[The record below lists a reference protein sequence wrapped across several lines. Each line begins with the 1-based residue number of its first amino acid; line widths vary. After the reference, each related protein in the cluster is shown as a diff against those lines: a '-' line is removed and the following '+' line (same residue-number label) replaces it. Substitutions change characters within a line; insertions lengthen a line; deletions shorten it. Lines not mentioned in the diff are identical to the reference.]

1 MAGKDSAKLLSVPIW
16 DFLACPPAG
25 GGKGS
30 TDVGDVSWV
39 VPTGQFSAATWAT
52 GTPGH
57 AWQIVAQGKGPVA
70 HKGMLFAAK
79 VMAATAYDF
88 LTDPELVKKARES
101 WLEELDGETYPGALP
116 PDAKPEIW

>member
-1 MAGKDSAKLLSVPIW
+1 MTYSKA
-16 DFLACPPAG
+16 

-39 VPTGQFSAATWAT
+39 VPTGQFSAVTWAA

-70 HKGMLFAAK
+70 HKGTLFAAK
-79 VMAATAYDF
+79 VLAASAYDF
-88 LTDPELVKKARES
+88 LTDPELVKKAREN
-101 WLEELDGETYPGALP
+101 WLEILDGETYPGALP
-116 PDAKPEIW
+116 PDAKPHIW